1 MGLPRKL
8 KQMNVFNEG
17 TSYVGQTTSVTLP
30 NLERKMEAY
39 RGGGMNGSAKVD
51 HGLDENSLQLKWKV
65 GGYTKQVLQQL
76 GATSVSGTVLRFTQG
91 FERDDIVGGGVDSV
105 EIVVRGRH
113 SLVDRGEAKVG
124 EDTEWDI
131 TTECVYYK
139 ETFNGEVL
147 VEIDIMNMIEMY
159 AGVDRMEALRKAIG
173 I

>member
-17 TSYVGQTTSVTLP
+17 QSYVGEATSVALP

-39 RGGGMNGSAKVD
+39 RGGGMNGYAKVD
-51 HGLDENSLQLKWKV
+51 HGLDENSLQVKWKV
-65 GGYTKQVLQQL
+65 GGYCKQVLQQS
-76 GATSVSGTVLRFTQG
+76 GTTSVSGVMLRFTQG
-91 FERDDIVGGGVDSV
+91 FQRDDTGDVDAV
-105 EIVVRGRH
+105 EVVVRGRH
-113 SLVDRGEAKVG
+113 SLVDRGDGKVG
-124 EDTEWDI
+124 DDTEWEI

-139 ETFNGEVL
+139 ETLNGEVL

-159 AGVDRMEALRKAIG
+159 AGIDKMEALRKAIG

>member
-17 TSYVGQTTSVTLP
+17 QSYVGECTSITLP

-39 RGGGMNGSAKVD
+39 RAGGMNGSAKID
-51 HGLDENSLQLKWKV
+51 HGLDENALQVKWKT
-65 GGYTKQVLQQL
+65 GGYTQQVVQQM
-76 GATSVSGTVLRFTQG
+76 GTTTASGVLLRFTQG
-91 FERDDIVGGGVDSV
+91 FQRDDVGTFDNV

-113 SLVDRGEAKVG
+113 SSLDRGEAKVG

-139 ETFNGEVL
+139 ESINGEVL
-147 VEIDIMNMIEMY
+147 VEIDLLNMIEMY
-159 AGVDRMEALRKAIG
+159 SGVDRMEALRRAIG